1 MTEPRTRA
9 PRRRAGSP
17 LAVVSAALASFLVV
31 LALLTAR
38 VVSGTDP
45 SLRPAAQTQLVAHNG
60 KTVIRT
66 TASGRRIVESVPA
79 GGKAATTPAGLVSR
93 TSGGGESDG

>member
-1 MTEPRTRA
+1 
-9 PRRRAGSP
+9 
-17 LAVVSAALASFLVV
+17 VSATLASFLVV

-38 VVSGTDP
+38 VVTGTDP
-45 SLRPAAQTQLVAHNG
+45 SLRPAAQTQQLVAHNG

-79 GGKAATTPAGLVSR
+79 GGKAATTPVGLVSR